1 MTQQTAQ
8 PPGAGGAAPGPRRRI
23 AAEQYGIDIIPDSDR
38 RIRPADLMWMWAGG
52 LINVETVAFGALV
65 ASIGLDFV
73 QCVIVIVIANLSWV
87 TAAWASLAGNAAG
100 TTAFTVSRAPF
111 GLRGGRVV
119 AFLNW
124 VSQVTFEITGLYL
137 AVLAG
142 LALLHRSGLAGSAG
156 VKIGTI
162 LGVAVLQFVL
172 PRLGHGFI
180 IKSMKWLVLPCLV
193 LFAVLTVLTGAKM
206 RLHSGTPA
214 SLPIVILGLAVA
226 FSESGISWM
235 TNAPD
240 YSRYLPRETP
250 ARRHVLAVTLGA
262 GIPMTL
268 LMILGAAVAT
278 ISPDSGD
285 PIGGLPAVFPGW
297 FVAPYLVFAI
307 VQLIAI
313 NGLDLYSS
321 GVTLQAL
328 GVRVSRG
335 QAVAIDTVLCG
346 AVTAIALFSSTFY
359 AFVTDMVL
367 FVMVWLAPWGGVF
380 IADYALRRG
389 RYDGAGLHGG
399 RDGIYWRRGGFHPA
413 AFIALAAGIAV
424 ALLTIDTTVYVG
436 PLSQAMGGAD
446 ISIPAGFAVSA
457 ALYWLLARSGVRAET
472 AGAPTVSPAAVLA
485 PGPAGSADGPG

>member
-1 MTQQTAQ
+1 MAT
-8 PPGAGGAAPGPRRRI
+8 
-23 AAEQYGIDIIPDSDR
+23 EQYGIEIIPDGDR
-38 RIRPADLMWMWAGG
+38 RSRPRDLMWMWAGG

-65 ASIGLDFV
+65 SSIGLDFV
-73 QCVIVIVIANLSWV
+73 QSAIVIVIANLSWV
-87 TAAWASLAGNAAG
+87 TAAAASLAGNAAG

-119 AFLNW
+119 SFLNW

-142 LALLHRSGLAGSAG
+142 LALLHRSGLAESAG

-172 PRLGHGFI
+172 PRLGHAAL
-180 IKSMKWLVLPCLV
+180 IKTMKILALPCVV
-193 LFAVLTVLTGAKM
+193 LFVILTVLTGAKM
-206 RLHSGTPA
+206 HLHSGSPA
-214 SLPIVILGLAVA
+214 SFPIVILGLAVA

-235 TNAPD
+235 SNAPD
-240 YSRYLPRETP
+240 YSRYLPRDTP
-250 ARRHVLAVTLGA
+250 SRKHILAVTLGA

-297 FVAPYLVFAI
+297 FVMPYLIFAI

-313 NGLDLYSS
+313 NSLDLYSS

-328 GVRVSRG
+328 GLQVSRS

-346 AVTAIALFSSTFY
+346 IITAIAIFSSTFY

-380 IADYALRRG
+380 VADYWLRRG
-389 RYDGAGLHGG
+389 RYDSHALHNQ
-399 RDGIYWRRGGFHPA
+399 RDGIYWRRGGFHPP
-413 AFIALAAGIAV
+413 AFIALAAGIVV
-424 ALLTIDTTVYVG
+424 ALLTIDTTVYEG
-436 PLSQAMGGAD
+436 PVASAMGGAD
-446 ISIPAGFAVSA
+446 ISIPAGFAVSIVV
-457 ALYWLLARSGVRAET
+457 YWALARSAVRAE
-472 AGAPTVSPAAVLA
+472 ASLEPTVNPASVLA
-485 PGPAGSADGPG
+485 PGPADGAA